1 MSETKKPRRKHGT
14 VLTLDEQLIAFC
26 DKWEQDR
33 AAKEAKYRKSAE
45 HWKAKPGSGLVYTF
59 DLRRA
64 EHYAHELAMIA
75 ELRCRALVAT
85 RNAETR
91 QSRSADGQFGG
102 RQTTSALHS
111 DTNTDVSP
119 TQETRIVP

>member
-1 MSETKKPRRKHGT
+1 MTGATRKPRRKHGT

-45 HWKAKPGSGLVYTF
+45 HWKGRAGSSLVWTF

-64 EHYAHELAMIA
+64 EHYAHELAMVE
-75 ELRCRALVAT
+75 ELRRRAFAHV
-85 RNAETR
+85 
-91 QSRSADGQFGG
+91 
-102 RQTTSALHS
+102 
-111 DTNTDVSP
+111 
-119 TQETRIVP
+119 